1 MSAANSFLST
11 HLTQDLY
18 SIILL
23 NNPKRLAHTVKCN
36 SSVQRY
42 QSQPIAKQFQ
52 KQCKYFL
59 NLKKLCQ
66 IFLSRNILQNI

>member
-11 HLTQDLY
+11 QLTQDLF

-42 QSQPIAKQFQ
+42 QSQPIAKQI
-52 KQCKYFL
+52 
-59 NLKKLCQ
+59 LKTML
-66 IFLSRNILQNI
+66 IFS